1 MDKKRYNAGIQRA
14 KGLLHAAFTLYDG
27 FYRER
32 GYLQKKEEKRGYFL
46 VLLREAG

>member
-14 KGLLHAAFTLYDG
+14 KGLLHAASTLYDG

-32 GYLQKKEEKRGYFL
+32 GYLK
-46 VLLREAG
+46 